1 MLKCEGVKHP
11 SKMISVESE
20 VNHEVKQAIELHI
33 ESNVVVGDVNKGQN
47 PYNKQDNR
55 HAGSFVNIFFDSITK
70 YTWMWFG
77 SFIVDINIIL
87 GLDVSLQY
95 FFALLFDFWMHCWEI
110 LNL

>member
-1 MLKCEGVKHP
+1 MNRVTLFILLFFFQVQTLNFKEFLEKKMLKCEGVKHP

-70 YTWMWFG
+70 YT
-77 SFIVDINIIL
+77 
-87 GLDVSLQY
+87 
-95 FFALLFDFWMHCWEI
+95 
-110 LNL
+110 